1 MRWTLGGSLS
11 LRTSAR
17 TAATAA
23 LLVVGGICGVPEA
36 RADQSGVWSFDV
48 ELAPVCLDGT
58 FPLEVRLADGSKFA
72 GPFKVDT
79 DVRGRLTGTFTVN
92 GIAFPLTGTVK
103 RVAATAKKAAGVQIK
118 FTARPSD
125 GGRDRISFS
134 GQLNEGA
141 TTATG
146 TAVGKGVFATGSNPF
161 VLDLSSAAPET
172 ARIEYRWTQN
182 GKGRFTGTGH
192 VVACGSE
199 TPLKLAA
206 KSTKAGKLNVTLKNG
221 TSFLFKGV
229 GPLDGANPPTVDW
242 TAKGFGGFGSGSSLA
257 FLPVVAPLPLAYP
270 SIPLEFETDT
280 TFPDIV
286 PITGDAPRGAFTIA
300 PPLPSGL
307 TIDAATGVISGRL
320 DPDAVSA
327 NHTYTVTAKNY
338 AGESTDTFSFSTRV
352 QRARSFAPELR
363 FLGDTDYRHFLSRAE
378 FGVRRLAVGT
388 TLDSVKSVG
397 LSNYIDAMLVLGQ
410 GGAVEAAADQE
421 LVNATDPPSLSGKF
435 PSAQQLSTWW
445 TSLLENST
453 NPFQE
458 RIAFFWAG
466 HFAVNAESL
475 DSGEAYMMKDYVNL
489 YRYEGDGNLRSL
501 LLKMAKSGAMLKFL
515 NGNTNAAG
523 AVNENFGREFWE
535 LFTLGVD
542 NDYVQADIVEAS
554 RAWTGYKFVTDPTTH
569 LVSPVA
575 DPTLHD
581 FGQKNFL
588 GQTIAPGGS
597 VDSDYQQVVNL
608 TLDNAHVAEYITTK
622 LFEQFAFQGP
632 HPSLVAD
639 MAAYLRSQNY
649 ELKPFLRKLFLS
661 EAFFSSTSQRS
672 QAKGAV
678 DYALGFINAT
688 GLKVPAKAL
697 QPLLATMKQPPAE
710 PPTVKGWP
718 VGDAWFS
725 VQSMADRANFIET
738 EIGSATVSVNVAN
751 VLAPAG
757 QRDPGTVV
765 DGVAA
770 MFDIVLTTD
779 ERTIGINY
787 LGSSFQTAPQ
797 ATVESKVRGLL
808 AIYAQ
813 HPTYEIR

>member
-1 MRWTLGGSLS
+1 MRRTLGDLPS
-11 LRTSAR
+11 LRTSAK
-17 TAATAA
+17 TAAAAA
-23 LLVVGGICGVPEA
+23 LLVVGGICGVQEA

-58 FPLEVRLADGSKFA
+58 FPLEIRPPGAAKFA
-72 GPFKVDT
+72 GDFKVDT
-79 DVRGRLTGTFTVN
+79 DVRGRLSGTFVVN
-92 GIAFPLTGTVK
+92 GIAFPLAGTVK
-103 RVAATAKKAAGVQIK
+103 RVAASKKTTAGLQIK

-125 GGRDRISFS
+125 GGRDRIVFT

-141 TTATG
+141 TVVNG
-146 TAVGKGVFATGSNPF
+146 TAVGRGVFATGTNPF
-161 VLDLSSAAPET
+161 VLDLSAAAPET
-172 ARIEYRWTQN
+172 ARIEYRWTQDA
-182 GKGRFTGTGH
+182 KGRFRGKGH
-192 VVACGSE
+192 VVGCGSE
-199 TPLKLAA
+199 TPLALSA
-206 KSTKAGKLNVTLKNG
+206 KATKAGKLNVTLKSG
-221 TSFLFKGV
+221 SWFLFKGA
-229 GPLDGANPPTVDW
+229 GPIDGSNPPTVDW

-257 FLPVVAPLPLAYP
+257 FLPVVAPQPLTYP
-270 SIPLEFETDT
+270 SIPSEFETDT
-280 TFPDIV
+280 SFADIV

-300 PPLPSGL
+300 PALPSGL

-320 DPDAVSA
+320 DQDAVSP
-327 NHTYTVTAKNY
+327 NRTYTVSATNY
-338 AGESTDTFSFSTRV
+338 AGDSTATFSFSTRI

-363 FLGDTDYRHFLSRAE
+363 VLADEDYRHFLSRAE

-388 TLDSVKSVG
+388 SLDSVKSAG

-421 LVNATDPPSLSGKF
+421 LVNASDPPTLVGKF

-458 RIAFFWAG
+458 RLAFFWAG
-466 HFAVNAESL
+466 HFAVNADSL
-475 DSGEAYMMKDYVNL
+475 DVGEAYMMKDYVNL

-515 NGNTNAAG
+515 NGNQNAAG
-523 AVNENFGREFWE
+523 AVNENFAREFWE

-542 NDYVQADIVEAS
+542 NDYVQADIVEAA

-581 FGQKNFL
+581 VGQKNFL
-588 GQTIAPGGS
+588 GQTIASGGS
-597 VDSDYQQVVNL
+597 VDADYQQVVDL
-608 TLDNAHVAEYITTK
+608 TLDNAHVAEHVTTK
-622 LFEQFAFQGP
+622 LFEQFAFQSP
-632 HPSLVAD
+632 HPTLVAD

-649 ELKPFLRKLFLS
+649 ELKPFLKKLFLS

-672 QAKGAV
+672 QVKGAV
-678 DYALGFINAT
+678 DYAIGFINAT
-688 GLKVPAKAL
+688 GLKVPAKTL
-697 QPLLATMKQPPAE
+697 QPLLTTMKQPPAE

-718 VGDAWFS
+718 VGDAWLS
-725 VQSMADRANFIET
+725 VQSMADRANFLET

-770 MFDIVLTTD
+770 MFDVILTND

-787 LGSSFQTAPQ
+787 LGSSFQSAPQ

-813 HPTYEIR
+813 QPTYEIR